1 MFVKIFRNISRL
13 AAIIAVLVLCGG
25 HLATL
30 QVVAWTGMV
39 VSYSARDGFVAGVKN
54 TFDGEHPCSLC
65 KAVKKGQQQEEQKPA
80 SVQSRVQKI
89 EALALSPRP
98 LPLVREASL
107 ISFWQGMEIS
117 VEARM
122 ERPPV
127 PPPRIA

>member
-1 MFVKIFRNISRL
+1 
-13 AAIIAVLVLCGG
+13 
-25 HLATL
+25 
-30 QVVAWTGMV
+30 
-39 VSYSARDGFVAGVKN
+39 
-54 TFDGEHPCSLC
+54 
-65 KAVKKGQQQEEQKPA
+65 
-80 SVQSRVQKI
+80 VQKI

-117 VEARM
+117 LEARM